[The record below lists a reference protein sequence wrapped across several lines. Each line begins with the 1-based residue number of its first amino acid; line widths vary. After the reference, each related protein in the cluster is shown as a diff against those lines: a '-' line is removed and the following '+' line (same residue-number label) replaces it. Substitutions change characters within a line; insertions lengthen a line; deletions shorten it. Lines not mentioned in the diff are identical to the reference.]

1 MSKIGKI
8 ITNLALFR
16 KDIPR
21 TYRFWLGVFSFVISL
36 CIWSF
41 LSYGGY
47 IKPLFLPSP
56 TAVIKETVILFTQYD
71 LLSDIGA
78 SIFRVLVGFMLSSII
93 AFPLGIFM
101 GTYRSIDAFLSPIAV
116 SIRNMPVAA
125 FIPLLILWLGIGH
138 VQKIALLFIG
148 VFFYLLAL
156 NVNVVAGVREEL
168 LDTASTLGASKSQL
182 IRRVLIP
189 ASLPGIFDNMRALIG
204 AAWTYIVVA
213 ELVAAESGLG
223 KMIIES
229 QRFLQT
235 SRVISGILIIGV
247 IGLLSD
253 AVFRFTRPLFFPWAE
268 G

>member
-1 MSKIGKI
+1 MKRIKDYKA
-8 ITNLALFR
+8 NLLLFR
-16 KDIPR
+16 KDIPKV
-21 TYRFWLGVFSFVISL
+21 YRLWLGAFAFVIIL

-47 IKPLFLPSP
+47 IKPIFLPTP
-56 TAVIKETVILFTQYD
+56 TSVIKETVILFTQYN

-78 SIFRVLVGFMLSSII
+78 SIFRVVVGFMLSSII
-93 AFPLGIFM
+93 AFPLGILM
-101 GTYRSIDAFLSPIAV
+101 GTYRSADAFLHPITV
-116 SIRNMPVAA
+116 FMRNMPVAA

-156 NVNVVAGVREEL
+156 NVNVVANVREEL
-168 LDTASTLGASKSQL
+168 LETASTLGASKLQL
-182 IRRVLIP
+182 ICKVLVP

-229 QRFLQT
+229 QRFLKT
-235 SRVISGILIIGV
+235 PRVIAGILIIGV

-253 AVFRFTRPLFFPWAE
+253 AVFRFTRPLFFPWTE
-268 G
+268 S